1 MITTKLLVGLL
12 TIAGMLGCSSST
24 TKSDQQMQPAQKT
37 VTHVFFKSQ
46 KIHVWSHLPIA
57 ESSGGEKSR
66 DGALN
71 VAGDGWVKYEKGPR
85 VESAGSKLR
94 FNQDV
99 IAVTALNMVVNQT
112 NFVMGAFI
120 RTFE

>member
-1 MITTKLLVGLL
+1 MITTRLLVALL
-12 TIAGMLGCSSST
+12 TIVGSLGCRSST
-24 TKSDQQMQPAQKT
+24 TKSGQQLQPAQNT
-37 VTHVFFKSQ
+37 VTHVLFESQ

-57 ESSGGEKSR
+57 ESSGAQKSR

-71 VAGDGWVKYEKGPR
+71 VAGDGWVKYENGPR
-85 VESAGSKLR
+85 VESAGSRLL
-94 FNQDV
+94 FNQDA
-99 IAVTALNMVVNQT
+99 IAVTSLNMAVNQT